1 MSSYI
6 STYLILDKYVSYPH
20 SIRYFTKPL
29 TDKVLRKH
37 LKKTHRQLGR
47 EETGTGQ
54 GGENKG
60 NEHWRSTDLYLQNA
74 ERKRGRE

>member
-20 SIRYFTKPL
+20 SIRNFTKPL
-29 TDKVLRKH
+29 TDKALRKH

-47 EETGTGQ
+47 EKAGTGQ
-54 GGENKG
+54 GGENEG
-60 NEHWRSTDLYLQNA
+60 NELRRDA
-74 ERKRGRE
+74 D

>member
-20 SIRYFTKPL
+20 SIRNFTKPL
-29 TDKVLRKH
+29 TDKALRKH
-37 LKKTHRQLGR
+37 LKKTHRRRGR

-60 NEHWRSTDLYLQNA
+60 NEHWRSNDLYLQNA

>member
-20 SIRYFTKPL
+20 SIRHFTKPL
-29 TDKVLRKH
+29 TDKALRKH
-37 LKKTHRQLGR
+37 LKKTHRRRER

-54 GGENKG
+54 GAENEG
-60 NEHWRSTDLYLQNA
+60 NELRRDVD
-74 ERKRGRE
+74 